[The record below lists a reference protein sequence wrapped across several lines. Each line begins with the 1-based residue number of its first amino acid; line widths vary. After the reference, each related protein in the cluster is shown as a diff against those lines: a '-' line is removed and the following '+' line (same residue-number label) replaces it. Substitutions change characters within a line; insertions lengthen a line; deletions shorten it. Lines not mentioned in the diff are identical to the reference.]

1 MLDISV
7 SSMLYFSRGIQMTAN
22 AFTHEHAAAR
32 RRFAIAIGLYVV
44 IVAGG
49 SYALNHVAPR
59 PQWLAPA
66 IGIAAAIPGLY
77 SILVGQATTRR
88 HEGVERDILYRS
100 TSVAFFVTMA
110 FSLSTAVFDSFVH
123 GTAPHPWWFYS
134 VGMLTWLVATLVMRR
149 RLR

>member
-1 MLDISV
+1 
-7 SSMLYFSRGIQMTAN
+7 MTAN
-22 AFTHEHAAAR
+22 VFAREHAIAR

-44 IVAGG
+44 IVGGG
-49 SYALNHVAPR
+49 SFALNRLEPR

-66 IGIAAAIPGLY
+66 IGIAAAIPALY

-100 TSVAFFVTMA
+100 TSVAFFATMA
-110 FSLSTAVFDSFVH
+110 FSLSTAVFDSFVR
-123 GTAPHPWWFYS
+123 GTAPHPWWFYT
-134 VGMLTWLVATLVMRR
+134 VGMLTWLVSTLVMRR

>member
-1 MLDISV
+1 
-7 SSMLYFSRGIQMTAN
+7 MTSN
-22 AFTHEHAAAR
+22 VFTREHASAL

-44 IVAGG
+44 IVVGG
-49 SYALNHVAPR
+49 SYALNHLTPR
-59 PQWLAPA
+59 PRWLAPV
-66 IGIAAAIPGLY
+66 ISIAAAIPALY

-110 FSLSTAVFDSFVH
+110 FSLSTALFDSFVH
-123 GTAPHPWWFYS
+123 GTAPNPWWFYS
-134 VGMLTWLVATLVMRR
+134 VGMLTWLVATLVMRW